1 MSTYYFSGLRSIFH
15 WIELLCFRKH
25 DFLTNNVLN
34 KISASPLL
42 SVTACFWSAAQNI
55 SKRDCSSKAL
65 HNGKTEAKC
74 FLLTKISFKKKD
86 QQKFQGNVQ
95 YLKSIGTMFFRFT
108 WTLNC
113 CFKIL
118 ILESGFYFYLAGF
131 PSICHENPAPS
142 LDSYS
147 LERTHKVVC
156 ARLYGKVY
164 SWHLEGLSLWLMAW
178 ASIWYHCEPF
188 EGLTLS
194 KLREYFLPGGSLLFC
209 LHLTFSCS
217 QRYLSLFL
225 RFSLGPS
232 NVNVSVATYFKS
244 DLLQTNLPNLVKV
257 NQTIF
262 SDSVTEN

>member
-1 MSTYYFSGLRSIFH
+1 MARQRQNAFYLLKFH
-15 WIELLCFRKH
+15 L
-25 DFLTNNVLN
+25 
-34 KISASPLL
+34 
-42 SVTACFWSAAQNI
+42 
-55 SKRDCSSKAL
+55 
-65 HNGKTEAKC
+65 
-74 FLLTKISFKKKD
+74 KKKD

-178 ASIWYHCEPF
+178 ASIWNHCEPF